1 MISSVSQKC
10 LLMAVLP
17 ILILLG
23 AILLILW
30 QQHES
35 ISRNVT
41 EQRLQFFVDPFER
54 LMAHYIIANDQT
66 NINKL
71 VEEVASKHFND
82 VDFFC
87 VYGKDSSLISSYVR
101 ANSKQACPNKIPLDA
116 SIKWE
121 DGQYAF
127 IQTFDGEGIRS
138 DFQDRIIG
146 GIYILGPISNISDI
160 HHERWILYSI
170 VILGAFFIGSVLF
183 WFLQRSLIK
192 PLVQLQQ
199 GLMVVEKD
207 HTHLFHMKVVSH
219 DEIGQ
224 VTESC
229 NKLIDE
235 LYHLRNKFD
244 RAIAD
249 KVVDIHRAREQADTA
264 NKSKSEF
271 LANLS
276 HELRTPVHAIINF
289 SEFLIKE
296 MNTMP
301 KAQAE
306 KYLRNMFASGNR
318 LISLLNNLLDLSK
331 FDLHGVD
338 FDMEDNNLWS
348 IVNIALEELHPL
360 VLEKKIM
367 IQIEKPVIP
376 TMLECD
382 SERVI
387 QVVFNVLNFVFALS
401 SENTTVKIQIEDA
414 KIESIQA
421 LAIVIADTNAPL
433 AASEMEKIFEK
444 FSSNA
449 LIKSGKG
456 LLSIGLSI
464 AKEIVTSHHGSI
476 GAFANEIGGTTF
488 KIVFPLHQ
496 PKKSGELA

>member
-1 MISSVSQKC
+1 MIKSVSQKC
-10 LLMAVLP
+10 LLMALLP
-17 ILILLG
+17 ILVLMG
-23 AILLILW
+23 ATLLILC
-30 QQHES
+30 QQQES
-35 ISRNVT
+35 ISRSIT

-54 LMAHYIIANDQT
+54 LLAQHIISDNQSEIT
-66 NINKL
+66 KL
-71 VEEVASKHFND
+71 VDNMAIKHFSD

-87 VYGKDSSLISSYVR
+87 VYGKENTLIASYVR
-101 ANSKQACPNKIPLDA
+101 PFSKQACPNKIPLDA
-116 SIKWE
+116 FIKWE

-127 IQTFDGEGIRS
+127 IQTFDGEGNS
-138 DFQDRIIG
+138 TDFQDRVVG
-146 GIYILGPISNISDI
+146 GIYILGPISKILNLNHGKWLLYVFIIIGSLI
-160 HHERWILYSI
+160 IAGILY
-170 VILGAFFIGSVLF
+170 A
-183 WFLQRSLIK
+183 FLQRSLVK
-192 PLVQLQQ
+192 PLIQLQQ
-199 GLMVVEKD
+199 GLTAVEKD
-207 HTHLFHMKVVSH
+207 HNSNFHMKCVSQ
-219 DEIGQ
+219 DEIGRIT
-224 VTESC
+224 VSF

-249 KVVDIHRAREQADTA
+249 KVVDIHRAKEQAETA
-264 NKSKSEF
+264 NKAKSEF

-360 VLEKKIM
+360 VLEKKIV

-382 SERVI
+382 SERII
-387 QVVFNVLNFVFALS
+387 QVIFNILNFVFALS
-401 SENTTVKIQIEDA
+401 NENSIVKIQIEDA
-414 KIESIQA
+414 KLESVQA
-421 LAIVIADTNAPL
+421 LAVVIADTNPPL
-433 AASEMEKIFEK
+433 TPHELERIFEK

-464 AKEIVTSHHGSI
+464 AKEIILSHHGVIS
-476 GAFANEIGGTTF
+476 AAANDIGGTTF
-488 KIVFPLHQ
+488 KIVLPLHQ
-496 PKKSGELA
+496 PKKNQEQ